1 MVTSRAYL
9 GGLECISEGDPVT
22 FPFSIAVA
30 QNVISSDVR
39 ENGRRVREMM
49 SAAKVEGCRLVH
61 FPEGA
66 LSGYVKSQITDW
78 AAVDWSALREEL
90 DVVAA
95 HAARL
100 ELWTVL
106 GCNHRLTPPNRPH
119 NSLYVISDKGTL
131 VGRYDKRLCSH
142 TELRDWY
149 APGVESLVFD
159 IDGVRFG
166 LAICIEVQFPEL
178 FLDYATQGVD
188 CMLFSAYSDD
198 PVYGMLARAH
208 AAMNNF
214 WFSLSIPALPGNR
227 LSVSLIGPDGHVL
240 AKAEGNGDALIVG
253 KIDRSNPQFD
263 IALNKARLWRAAARS
278 GEIYAERRV
287 TDPRSDDR
295 ISFFQVHPTGI

>member
-1 MVTSRAYL
+1 
-9 GGLECISEGDPVT
+9 
-22 FPFSIAVA
+22 
-30 QNVISSDVR
+30 
-39 ENGRRVREMM
+39 MM
-49 SAAKVEGCRLVH
+49 SEAEAAGCRLVH

-66 LSGYVKSQITDW
+66 VSGYVKSQIADW
-78 AAVDWSALREEL
+78 AGVDWSALREEL
-90 DVVAA
+90 DAVAV

-131 VGRYDKRLCSH
+131 VGRYGKRLCSH
-142 TELRDWY
+142 TELNAWY
-149 APGVESLVFD
+149 APGAESLVFD

-166 LAICIEVQFPEL
+166 LALCIEVQFPEL
-178 FLDYATQGVD
+178 FLDYAKQGVD
-188 CMLFSAYSDD
+188 CMRFSAYSDT
-198 PVYGMLARAH
+198 PMYGMLARAH

-227 LSVSLIGPDGHVL
+227 LSACLIGPDGHVL
-240 AKAEGNGDALIVG
+240 AKAEGNGDALIIG

-263 IALNKARLWRAAARS
+263 IALEKARPWRAAARS

-295 ISFFQVHPTGI
+295 ISFFRVHPTGM

>member
-1 MVTSRAYL
+1 MRN
-9 GGLECISEGDPVT
+9 
-22 FPFSIAVA
+22 PFSIAVA
-30 QNVISSDVR
+30 QSTISSDVR
-39 ENGRRVREMM
+39 ENGRRVRDMM
-49 SAAKVEGCRLVH
+49 LEAKMAGCKLVH

-66 LSGYVKSQITDW
+66 LSGYVKSQIADW
-78 AAVDWSALREEL
+78 SGVDWSALREEL
-90 DVVAA
+90 DSVAA

-142 TELRDWY
+142 TELSDWY

-159 IDGVRFG
+159 VDGVRFG
-166 LAICIEVQFPEL
+166 LALCIEVQFPEL
-178 FLDYATQGVD
+178 FLDYARQGVD

-198 PVYGMLARAH
+198 PMYDMLARAH
-208 AAMNNF
+208 AATNNF
-214 WFSLSIPALPGNR
+214 WLSLSIPALPGNR
-227 LSVSLIGPDGHVL
+227 FSAILIGPDGHVL
-240 AKAEGNGDALIVG
+240 ATAEGNGDALIVG

-263 IALNKARLWRAAARS
+263 IALNKARPWRAAARS

-287 TDPRSDDR
+287 TDPRSNDR
-295 ISFFQVHPTGI
+295 QSFFQVHSTEI